1 MYNAKAKSPIIV
13 NGIVLFDNVFLSS
26 IMNNDTDASG
36 IAPTKYYALSK
47 FSIFDIV
54 ICQKIVLYK
63 MSQPNN
69 NLQ

>member
-1 MYNAKAKSPIIV
+1 
-13 NGIVLFDNVFLSS
+13 
-26 IMNNDTDASG
+26 MNNDTDASG